1 MPAGSRPPA
10 AAALLFRRATRDD
23 LPAIVAMLADDP
35 LGARRESNTSP
46 LPRCYHDAFDAID
59 RDPNIELVVV
69 ESGKRGSSGLLGVL
83 QLSFIPNLSHRGG
96 WRALIEGVRV
106 AAAHRSG
113 GVGRQMLQWAIERAR
128 QRDCLMVQLTSDKSR
143 TDAIRFYEGLGF
155 AASHEGMKLQL
166 SRGEGGHG

>member
-1 MPAGSRPPA
+1 LAAGSHPPD

-35 LGARRESNTSP
+35 LGALREANTSP

-59 RDPNIELVVV
+59 RDPNIELVVAQA
-69 ESGKRGSSGLLGVL
+69 RGSGIVGVL

-106 AAAHRSG
+106 AAESRSG
-113 GVGRQMLQWAIERAR
+113 GVGRQMLLWAVERAR
-128 QRDCLMVQLTSDKSR
+128 QRGCLMVQLTSDKTR

-155 AASHEGMKLQL
+155 VASHEGMKLHL
-166 SRGEGGHG
+166 PHGTGDHG